1 MHFIN
6 MMTSPALHTRIVLG
20 TGGELHSVLS
30 SAQRFILTYCMMGRV
45 EFIWK
50 GRKHVEVSLS
60 ATPNAKRDRL
70 STMKENA
77 NDYGK

>member
-1 MHFIN
+1 
-6 MMTSPALHTRIVLG
+6 MMTSHALHTRIVLG
-20 TGGELHSVLS
+20 TGGELHSVLLS

-60 ATPNAKRDRL
+60 VAKRDRL

-77 NDYGK
+77 KDYCQ